1 MTNSHISQATE
12 ETAPSST
19 PQEVL
24 DKVAQTLSGTIES
37 LGTEI
42 GDQLRSVVREAN
54 NRHLTIR
61 EANGRLILRIPLTAG
76 VVGGIGFLA
85 FVPIRRAILLS
96 LAALFARIYF
106 SVEDND
112 VPMAMLTP
120 EERARA

>member
-1 MTNSHISQATE
+1 MTNSHISQTIE
-12 ETAPSST
+12 ESAPSST
-19 PQEVL
+19 PQEVI
-24 DKVAQTLSGTIES
+24 DKVAQTLSGTIEG

-54 NRHLTIR
+54 KRHLTIR
-61 EANGRLILRIPLTAG
+61 EANGRLILRIPLTVG
-76 VVGGIGFLA
+76 VAGGIGFLM

-112 VPMAMLTP
+112 VSMAMLTP
-120 EERARA
+120 EERGQV